1 VLALL
6 GRVRG
11 GVQASVI
18 DHSVGSRRPF
28 RIGPGSCRVVIET
41 ALQMYSAEITTRS
54 GSESFSIPGK
64 RRLANYGF
72 ASHWHQSDSSTRAG
86 IQIPAPRNRSLSFVT
101 FRCTRRIQPTTRR
114 ATPPWQPAR
123 CFGPPS
129 TPGISRGGRRNR
141 RSRLKGHLEGPGAQ
155 RGHTLRPRCD
165 LCLISAIRA
174 YPSKI
179 NNALNAGLKPI

>member
-101 FRCTRRIQPTTRR
+101 FRCTRRIQPTRRR
-114 ATPPWQPAR
+114 ATPPWQR
-123 CFGPPS
+123 CS
-129 TPGISRGGRRNR
+129 LLRSSEHSRNFKRWQTQSKIKTEGASGRVR
-141 RSRLKGHLEGPGAQ
+141 GTA
-155 RGHTLRPRCD
+155 GHTLRPPCD

-179 NNALNAGLKPI
+179 NNALHAGLKPI